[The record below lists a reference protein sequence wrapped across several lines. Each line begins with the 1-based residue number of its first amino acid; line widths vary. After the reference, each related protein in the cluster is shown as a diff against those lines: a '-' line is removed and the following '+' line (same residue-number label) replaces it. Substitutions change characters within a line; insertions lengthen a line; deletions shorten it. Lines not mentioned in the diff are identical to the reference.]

1 MHRYGQVAGWAAAL
15 ALIAAPAAADTPAQ
29 PVPAPEPGAAPDQ
42 LPAALPEPDEAARQQ
57 AALSEAAALGA
68 MWIDTQ
74 RRYARIPA
82 ISVAVVRGDNTVW
95 ARGFGTIDR
104 QRRVAATP
112 DTIYSICSI
121 SKLFTAVAVMQ
132 QWEAGKLRLD
142 EPITTYLPWA
152 TLAADERESVPVTL
166 RGLLT
171 HSAGLPRESA
181 HPYWTGPD
189 FPFPTQAQ
197 VRAGLPGQA
206 PLYPASTTFQYSN
219 LGITLAGE
227 AVEVAAGQTYA
238 DYVNARIIVPLGLAS
253 TRPGIPAER
262 LGRDLAVGYG
272 ALTAEGE
279 RPEIKLFD
287 PRGITPAAGFSS
299 TVNDLAKFASWQF
312 RVLRSGEAEVLRAS
326 TLREMHRVQYITP
339 DRETSWGLGFAAYQ
353 WNGTNYVGHGGS
365 CPGYRSTLM
374 MDPASETAIAVAMN
388 AMDDPGLYARG
399 LGALMTA
406 RLNAA
411 DYSVPEGGP
420 ADLSAYAGIYGGQ
433 PWGPDSA
440 IVPWAGGLA
449 WAELVTGDPV
459 GDLGRLKPLG
469 GDRFRVISASGEERD
484 VVTFRRYA
492 SGRVTQA
499 ERFGNLSPRLRPLA
513 PEQARQEARQ

>member
-1 MHRYGQVAGWAAAL
+1 MHKRWQVTGWAAAL
-15 ALIAAPAAADTPAQ
+15 ALIAAPASAETPDQ
-29 PVPAPEPGAAPDQ
+29 PAPESAPA
-42 LPAALPEPDEAARQQ
+42 LNPAVQAIPAPEVDEAARQQ

-68 MWIDTQ
+68 LWIDTS
-74 RRYARIPA
+74 RRYTRIPA

-104 QRRVAATP
+104 RGRVAATP

-152 TLAADERESVPVTL
+152 TLAADARESVPVTL

-189 FPFPTQAQ
+189 FPFPTQAD

-219 LGITLAGE
+219 LGFTLAGE
-227 AVEVAAGQTYA
+227 AVEAAAGQTYA
-238 DYVNARIIVPLGLAS
+238 DYVTARIIEPLGLSS

-272 ALTAEGE
+272 ALTAEGV

-312 RVLRSGEAEVLRAS
+312 RLLRTGEANVLRAS
-326 TLREMHRVQYITP
+326 TLREMHRIHYITP

-365 CPGYRSTLM
+365 CPGYRTALM

-388 AMDDPGLYARG
+388 AMDDPGIYARG
-399 LGALMTA
+399 LGGLLSA
-406 RLNAA
+406 RLTATGYTA
-411 DYSVPEGGP
+411 PESGP
-420 ADLSAYAGIYGGQ
+420 ADLADYSGVYDGQ
-433 PWGPDSA
+433 PWGPDTA

-449 WAELVTGDPV
+449 WAELVTGDPL
-459 GDLGRLKPLG
+459 GDLVRLKPLG
-469 GDRFRVISASGEERD
+469 ADRFRVMTASGEERD
-484 VVTFRRYA
+484 VVTFIRDA
-492 SGRVTQA
+492 GGRVTHA
-499 ERFGNLSPRLRPLA
+499 ERFANRSPLLRALTTTG
-513 PEQARQEARQ
+513 ETQ